1 MANLSNIN
9 GKFVVEQTTGYVGV
23 GTTDPSY
30 LLHMSS
36 ADTTNGT
43 RLIIENTN
51 ASGKEYGLI
60 ADNTGVFSLRDLT
73 AGADRLTIDSSGNS
87 TFAGTITTPQINLNS
102 AGGGVIDNQTGNIF
116 IQTPSGT
123 GWIFR
128 NGAPGYA
135 EKMRISSTGTVTLTG
150 DKTID
155 TTNTLRINAGG
166 GILYLDSATDV
177 LIRTNGTTE
186 RMRINAAGTI
196 QMTDE
201 NGGVPILQ
209 VRNFST
215 AATGAFNNGYA
226 MEFRGA
232 TTTGSGNGMMLLHMN
247 EANDARPTL
256 NVSDSNGIFATFT
269 NGKVGIGTTG
279 PGAKLDVNGS
289 VRTNGRF
296 TMTGTG
302 SANGMFLGGNWQI
315 FDNASEVYG
324 PTDGLVFYHGGS
336 RLVIDDTGNVGIGL
350 IAPAA
355 KLHVEGRNASNVINA
370 QMLIGYNGNSQN
382 FFDAD
387 NHYFRNSAFVN
398 ILQLG
403 GDTILGTP
411 NNTQRLRITTD
422 YSQIGPMIVKYPYY
436 RMDSF
441 KSDGSGYFWAFGHE
455 KSDGTQSIGMML
467 NDGASGNKY
476 TRIIDTLNIA
486 SFTANEYNGGY
497 PSFTTNVVLRNNGT
511 SYLNGGDV
519 LIGTT
524 VKETQG
530 ITLYGTGANG
540 FYIKTTGTCGYLITN
555 SGTVGGTTGN
565 FLTLYNNSVSVGS
578 IVLNGANNV
587 VYNTVSDYR
596 LKEDLKDF
604 AGLDMVSKIPVYDY
618 AWKSDG
624 WRSYGVMAHEL
635 QEILPQA
642 VTGEKDAEEMQGV
655 DYSKIVPLL
664 VKAIQE
670 LKAEIEILKNK

>member
-23 GTTDPSY
+23 GTTDPAY

-269 NGKVGIGTTG
+269 NGK
-279 PGAKLDVNGS
+279 
-289 VRTNGRF
+289 
-296 TMTGTG
+296 
-302 SANGMFLGGNWQI
+302 
-315 FDNASEVYG
+315 
-324 PTDGLVFYHGGS
+324 
-336 RLVIDDTGNVGIGL
+336 VGIGL

-596 LKEDLKDF
+596 LKEDLQDF
-604 AGLDMVSKIPVYDY
+604 KGLDMVSKIPVYDY

-664 VKAIQE
+664 VKSIQE

>member
-269 NGKVGIGTTG
+269 NGKVGIG
-279 PGAKLDVNGS
+279 
-289 VRTNGRF
+289 
-296 TMTGTG
+296 
-302 SANGMFLGGNWQI
+302 
-315 FDNASEVYG
+315 
-324 PTDGLVFYHGGS
+324 
-336 RLVIDDTGNVGIGL
+336 L

-596 LKEDLKDF
+596 LKEDLQDF
-604 AGLDMVSKIPVYDY
+604 KGLDMVSKIPVYDY